1 MPLREI
7 KYRILVPLNKTDER
21 YRNDKGRLFEKIVSQ
36 FLKNQNYTVT
46 ERVRDVG
53 TEIDLLCKNDLSGD
67 IAVVECKSQAEPLPS
82 SVVNKLHTDVSLND
96 AHVGWIFSISDLGK
110 EAEGRLRK
118 LNEKEGKE
126 TFRHFS
132 PSALVD
138 YLIRI
143 GALVEPS
150 EVPEGL
156 PNEKYLCIFENR
168 YVWVYSV
175 HDSASGQP
183 VALRAWDAETAQIIN
198 PSDAP
203 DLTGT
208 DFPFPELKW
217 LDHKAGETPAKNL
230 SQPVVEV
237 IPGEEW
243 SDYRPSR
250 PDDFV
255 GRKRVLDEIDDFFER
270 VRTEKTSSRLFGVKG
285 QSGWGKSSLALK
297 IASDFG
303 KKKTIVVPVDC
314 RAAKTS
320 IYPNLVLDRA
330 FKLAAKQLHPG
341 PLFQLNTKFEANP
354 FEEDSI
360 IDLLR
365 SAKQQDVLICVI
377 FDQFEEII
385 HRAELAPVF
394 ARMKDLALAADECRS
409 NFVIGFSWKTD
420 GTVGS
425 DYPGYHLWHALSDR
439 RRDFEI
445 DKFSREDA
453 DHFILHAQKESK
465 TTLNKTLTR
474 FILENYAGFPWLL
487 KKLVK
492 HYLSD
497 DNAQNTTKGI
507 GSLFSLE
514 SLFLNDLQEVSDPE
528 RRAIKFIAQ
537 NSPVDFGSTADR
549 FGAQIIDALIG
560 RRLVI
565 NTGGQ
570 LNLYWDIF
578 REYIL
583 FEELPHL
590 PNTYALT
597 MSARRIGG
605 IIKLLLE
612 DTTLTY
618 QELSERL
625 NVSLPT
631 ADNTV
636 RDLGNMGLVRANRI
650 DQIIEA
656 DFNNS
661 VEATTKI
668 REFLT
673 SHAVIVRA
681 LEIISAQNRAT
692 FAEICSASKEDYA
705 YIAIDDKTLDAYNRK
720 ILIYALHFGILRKM
734 GNFFFQSNPIEDIL
748 RSSERVTRI
757 SEVELFRAAA
767 PPERVIELIDA
778 LKSGNLRNKSEAEA
792 KGLRNAAF
800 AASTLGLISNHNREL
815 ALTTKSLENSSTIEL
830 VRSATGTIEP
840 FKNCLPNMGQNDL
853 SADEIGSYIADYFH
867 LNWSPGSCRRHGS
880 SYKRWISWLSKV

>member
-1 MPLREI
+1 MSLRET
-7 KYRILVPLNKTDER
+7 KYRILIPLNKANER
-21 YRNDKGRLFEKIVSQ
+21 YRNDKGRLFEGIVSQ
-36 FLKNQNYTVT
+36 FLKNQSFTVT

-53 TEIDLLCKNDLSGD
+53 SEIDLVCSNDLSGD
-67 IAVVECKSQAEPLPS
+67 IAVVECKTQTETLPS
-82 SVVNKLHTDVSLND
+82 SVVNKLHTDVSLHD

-110 EAEGRLRK
+110 EAEGRLKK
-118 LNEKEGKE
+118 LNEKGGKE

-132 PSALVD
+132 PSALVGH
-138 YLIRI
+138 LVNIS
-143 GALVEPS
+143 ALTEPTVVQ
-150 EVPEGL
+150 EDT

-168 YVWVYSV
+168 YLWVYPV
-175 HDSASGQP
+175 HESSSGQP
-183 VALRAWDAETAQIIN
+183 IALRAWNAETGKAISPN
-198 PSDAP
+198 DAP
-203 DLTGT
+203 DLTDT
-208 DFPFPELKW
+208 DFPFPELTW
-217 LDHKAGETPAKNL
+217 LDHQAGENSATKQN
-230 SQPVVEV
+230 QPVVEV

-255 GRKRVLDEIDDFFER
+255 GRKRVIEDIGEFFGR
-270 VRTEKTSSRLFGVKG
+270 VRNEETSSRLFGVKG

-297 IASDFG
+297 LAAEFG
-303 KKKTIVVPVDC
+303 KSKTIVVPVDC

-330 FKLAAKQLHPG
+330 FKLAAKRLYPG

-360 IDLLR
+360 IELLDI
-365 SAKQQDVLICVI
+365 AKQQGFVICVI

-394 ARMKDLALAADECRS
+394 ARMKELALAADEVRS
-409 NFVIGFSWKTD
+409 NFVVGFSWKTD

-425 DYPGYHLWHALSDR
+425 DYPGYHLWHSLSDR
-439 RRDFEI
+439 RRDFQI
-445 DKFSREDA
+445 DKFSRDDA
-453 DHFILHAQKESK
+453 DHFIHHAQRESK
-465 TTLNKTLTR
+465 TTLNRTLTR

-497 DNAQNTTKGI
+497 DGAQGGAKAV

-537 NSPVDFGSTADR
+537 NSPVDFGSTAER
-549 FGAQIIDALIG
+549 FGAQTIDALIG

-612 DTTLTY
+612 NPTLTY
-618 QELSERL
+618 KQLSERL

-636 RDLGNMGLVRANRI
+636 RDLVNMGLVRANRV

-656 DFNNS
+656 DFGNS

-681 LEIISAQNRAT
+681 IEIVSAQRQAT
-692 FAEICSASKEDYA
+692 FAEICAASKEDYA
-705 YIAIDDKTLDAYNRK
+705 YIAIDDKTLDTYNRK
-720 ILIYALHFGILRKM
+720 ILIYALHFGVLRKS
-734 GNFFFQSNPIEDIL
+734 GNFFYLGDPIEDIL
-748 RSSERVTRI
+748 RSSERITRI

-778 LKSGNLRNKSEAEA
+778 LKSGSLHSKSEAEA
-792 KGLRNAAF
+792 KGLRNAVF
-800 AASTLGLISNHNREL
+800 AASTLGLISSQNGEL
-815 ALTTKSLENSSTIEL
+815 ALTERSQRSSSTTEL
-830 VRSATGTIEP
+830 VRSATAAIEP
-840 FKNCLPNMGQNDL
+840 FKNCLPNMAQNDL
-853 SADEIGSYIADYFH
+853 SADEIGSYIADFFH
-867 LNWSPGSCRRHGS
+867 LNWSPGSCKRHGS
-880 SYKRWISWLSKV
+880 SFKRWISWMSEF

>member
-1 MPLREI
+1 MLRDP
-7 KYRILVPLNKTDER
+7 KYRILIPLNKANDS
-21 YRNDKGRLFEKIVSQ
+21 YRSDKGQLFERIVNQ
-36 FLKNQNYTVT
+36 FLRLQNYTVN

-67 IAVVECKSQAEPLPS
+67 LAIVECKTQSEALPS
-82 SVVNKLHTDVSLND
+82 AVINKLHTDVSLYD

-110 EAEGRLRK
+110 EAEGRLTK
-118 LNEKEGKE
+118 LNQKEQREIYK
-126 TFRHFS
+126 HFS
-132 PSALVD
+132 PNKLVE
-138 YLIRI
+138 YLVEMN
-143 GALVEPS
+143 ALVEPAVAT
-150 EVPEGL
+150 EET
-156 PNEKYLCIFENR
+156 PNEKYLCIFESR
-168 YVWVYSV
+168 YIWIFPAY
-175 HDSASGQP
+175 DKTSGQP
-183 VALRAWDAETAQIIN
+183 TALRAWDAETGQTIN
-198 PSDAP
+198 PSDTP

-208 DFPFPELKW
+208 DFPFPELGW
-217 LDHKAGETPAKNL
+217 LDHETHDEAVSKQ

-255 GRKRVLDEIDDFFER
+255 GRKRVLEEIGEFFER
-270 VRTEKTSSRLFGVKG
+270 VRKGQTSSRLFGVKG

-297 IASDFG
+297 IAAEFG
-303 KKKTIVVPVDC
+303 RQNSIIVPVDC

-330 FKLAAKQLHPG
+330 LRLAANQLYPG
-341 PLFQLNTKFEANP
+341 PLFRLNTKFEANP
-354 FEEDSI
+354 FEEESI
-360 IDLLR
+360 VELLEM
-365 SAKQQDVLICVI
+365 AKQQGVVICVI

-385 HRAELAPVF
+385 HRAELSPVF
-394 ARMKDLALAADECRS
+394 ARMKELALAADECRS

-425 DYPGYHLWHALSDR
+425 DYPGYHLWHSLSDR
-439 RRDFEI
+439 RRDFQI

-465 TTLNKTLTR
+465 ATLNKTLTK
-474 FILENYAGFPWLL
+474 FIIENYAGFPWLL
-487 KKLVK
+487 KKLVR
-492 HYLSD
+492 HYLSETVE
-497 DNAQNTTKGI
+497 QGNTRGV

-514 SLFLNDLQEVSDPE
+514 NLFLNDLQEVSEPE

-537 NSPVDFGSTADR
+537 HSPVDFGSTADR
-549 FGAQIIDALIG
+549 FGAQTVDALIS

-612 DTTLTY
+612 NSSMTY
-618 QELSERL
+618 SELSERL
-625 NVSLPT
+625 NVSLST

-636 RDLGNMGLVRANRI
+636 RDLVNMGLVRANRV
-650 DQIIEA
+650 DQIIETS
-656 DFNNS
+656 FGNS
-661 VEATTKI
+661 VEATSKI
-668 REFLT
+668 KEFLT

-681 LEIISAQNRAT
+681 MELISAQRKAT
-692 FAEICSASKEDYA
+692 FDEICSASKEDYEF
-705 YIAIDDKTLDAYNRK
+705 IAIDDKTLDTYNRK
-720 ILIYALHFGILRKM
+720 ILIYAIHFGVLKKT
-734 GNFFFQSNPIEDIL
+734 GNYFTLSDPVDDIL

-767 PPERVIELIDA
+767 PPERVIELVE
-778 LKSGNLRNKSEAEA
+778 SLRAGELSEKSEAEA
-792 KGLRNAAF
+792 LGLRNAVF
-800 AASTLGLISNHNREL
+800 AASTLGLISSHNGKLLLSESASGRQSAAE
-815 ALTTKSLENSSTIEL
+815 A
-830 VRSATGTIEP
+830 VRAATETIEP
-840 FKNCLPNMGQNDL
+840 FRNCLPNMAQKDL

-880 SYKRWISWLSKV
+880 SFKRWISWLSEG